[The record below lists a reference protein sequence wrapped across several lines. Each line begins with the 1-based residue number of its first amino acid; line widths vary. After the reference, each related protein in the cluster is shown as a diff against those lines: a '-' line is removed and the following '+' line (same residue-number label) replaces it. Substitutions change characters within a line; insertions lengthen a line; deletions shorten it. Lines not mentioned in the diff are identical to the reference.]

1 MVVNLPKWQK
11 LQKQLKAQKEGSS
24 SKSMKRMM
32 RKMGKQGMNMN
43 EIENV
48 EKVVIYTIDNKIVIN
63 NPENVTKML
72 LQQGEVYQI
81 LGNGVEQTLEG
92 EEIEKDTESISEET
106 IEVEEVQEYKPP
118 SSDIQLVSQQ
128 AGVTLEEAENA
139 LIESK
144 GNLAKAIIILKQ
156 K

>member
-1 MVVNLPKWQK
+1 MIKIPKWQK
-11 LQKQLKAQKEGSS
+11 LQKQLKAQKEGTG

-32 RKMGKQGMNMN
+32 RKMGKQGMNMD

-48 EKVVIYTIDNKIVIN
+48 QKVVIYTTNNKIIIN

-72 LQQGEVYQI
+72 LQQGEVYQV
-81 LGNGVEQTLEG
+81 LGTGVEQTLEG
-92 EEIEKDTESISEET
+92 DEVQTETESISEE
-106 IEVEEVQEYKPP
+106 IPEVEEIQEYKPP
-118 SSDIQLVSQQ
+118 SGDIQLVSQQ

-139 LIESK
+139 LVESK
-144 GNLAKAIIILKQ
+144 GNLAKAIMLLKQ

>member
-1 MVVNLPKWQK
+1 MPKWQK

-32 RKMGKQGMNMN
+32 KKMGKQGMNMN

-48 EKVVIYTIDNKIVIN
+48 EKVVIYTIDNKIVID

-81 LGNGVEQTLEG
+81 VGNGVEQTLEG
-92 EEIEKDTESISEET
+92 REIEKETDSISEEP
-106 IEVEEVQEYKPP
+106 IEVEEVQGYKPP
-118 SSDIQLVSQQ
+118 SGDIQLVAQQ
-128 AGVTLEEAENA
+128 AGVTLEEAEDA